1 MTDRLALKPTI
12 IADLKPLWQSGQ
24 VAEVRILGAA
34 GRSNRTDS
42 GYFNDPDA
50 LANAIATKGYNGAA
64 NIYWTLN
71 PVNHALL
78 ARASNRIKEYA
89 KDTTKD
95 ADIERR
101 CWLLVDADPERS
113 AGISSTDAEHQAA
126 HERAQAIRTELRK
139 RDWPEPVYADS
150 GNGAHLLYRID
161 LPNNR
166 DTEHLIRIC
175 LQVLALY
182 HDDDVV
188 KVDTSV
194 YNAARICKLYGTTAV
209 KGDDTPER
217 PHRQSR
223 ILEAPDELTIVTDDQ
238 LSALAALAP
247 KMEEPPI
254 KRTADSR
261 GFDIKAWLARYG
273 LDVHRGQPYDG
284 GWKFVLDVCPFNPDH
299 GRDAAVFE
307 ARDGRLGFKCFHN
320 GCASNGWHALREKYD
335 PKAQRTAR
343 LTVGGNKASSSTPTT
358 DAITG
363 DVLSSGATVAQ
374 PATNTSVNTN
384 PVRADESLPRAP
396 RDFVEACLD
405 EEELGDGRLFAY
417 LYRDRVIYD
426 HSEKEFYIWQR
437 HWELDRISLSTRLM
451 AGQVA
456 SQYLHVAADLTTE
469 AEALPPD
476 SGEGT
481 KLCNTADKLI
491 KRAHA
496 LRKLNR
502 TRNALSF
509 ASSLLGITGD
519 EWDQDPDLLG
529 VENGVVDLRDGAL
542 YAARP
547 GDYIRTVAPTEWTG
561 ISTPAP
567 RWDRFIAE
575 ILEQEDD
582 QASKDL
588 PPFLQRLL
596 GYGITGHRLEHILP
610 VWWGI
615 RGRNG
620 KDTLLETSIHVLGPV
635 AEPISTDVLLA
646 RSDHRGGG
654 AQPHIMDLRGKRLVW
669 ASETNEGARLNSGQ
683 VKQLSGGGTIKSR
696 QLFGK
701 MVSFSPTHLIMLVTN
716 SKPHAPSDDDAL
728 WSRIVVLPFTQRFI
742 DSPVEANEHPRD
754 PHLAQ
759 TLMDEA
765 SGILAWLVRGTL
777 AWRKQGLCP
786 PECVRLATKA
796 YRVEEDLITQFIDE
810 CCIKGDDLETLS
822 HKLYQ
827 AYKDWVGK
835 DDKGMTNTA
844 FGKQLAQLFPKERR
858 TKGVFYQGIGLPGEL
873 ATPKLIVGGKPK

>member
-1 MTDRLALKPTI
+1 VRWCDYDRPWEAALDYLARGWQPVHMAISKKGPVNKGWQHTIYTPETARKQWATPANIGINLGKPSGGLVDVDQDVPESAMLAPYFLPATELVSGRPGAPSSHWWYVADPLPSTTQYRDPVKGGPIRRDMLVELRSTGGQTIVEPSIHPSGEHIVWEKEGGPTLIRGDELIQHVNRLA
-12 IADLKPLWQSGQ
+12 
-24 VAEVRILGAA
+24 AA
-34 GRSNRTDS
+34 S
-42 GYFNDPDA
+42 
-50 LANAIATKGYNGAA
+50 
-64 NIYWTLN
+64 
-71 PVNHALL
+71 
-78 ARASNRIKEYA
+78 
-89 KDTTKD
+89 
-95 ADIERR
+95 
-101 CWLLVDADPERS
+101 LLVR
-113 AGISSTDAEHQAA
+113 H
-126 HERAQAIRTELRK
+126 
-139 RDWPEPVYADS
+139 WPNQ
-150 GNGAHLLYRID
+150 GGRH
-161 LPNNR
+161 
-166 DTEHLIRIC
+166 H
-175 LQVLALY
+175 
-182 HDDDVV
+182 
-188 KVDTSV
+188 
-194 YNAARICKLYGTTAV
+194 
-209 KGDDTPER
+209 
-217 PHRQSR
+217 
-223 ILEAPDELTIVTDDQ
+223 
-238 LSALAALAP
+238 AALALAGALAHAGWD
-247 KMEEPPI
+247 EE
-254 KRTADSR
+254 
-261 GFDIKAWLARYG
+261 
-273 LDVHRGQPYDG
+273 
-284 GWKFVLDVCPFNPDH
+284 
-299 GRDAAVFE
+299 DAAHFIRAVVTVAGDPE
-307 ARDGRLGFKCFHN
+307 AEDRID
-320 GCASNGWHALREKYD
+320 SV
-335 PKAQRTAR
+335 RTSFR
-343 LTVGGNKASSSTPTT
+343 TVQSGNKATGIPTLT
-358 DAITG
+358 TLIPKAAVDAIVGWLGLGNKHTG
-363 DVLSSGATVAQ
+363 HLIVGKATYTEATPAQ
-374 PATNTSVNTN
+374 DTAETAPQNTR
-384 PVRADESLPRAP
+384 PVKADESLPRAP

-469 AEALPPD
+469 AEALPSK
-476 SGEGT
+476 SGSAA
-481 KLCNTADKLI
+481 KLRSRADKLI
-491 KRAHA
+491 SRAHA

-529 VENGVVDLRDGAL
+529 VKNGVVDLKDGEL

-561 ISTPAP
+561 IDTPAP
-567 RWDRFIAE
+567 RWERFIAE

-582 QASKDL
+582 QASRDL

-596 GYGITGHRLEHILP
+596 GYGITGHRLEHVLP

-646 RSDHRGGG
+646 RSDHRGGS

-728 WSRIVVLPFTQRFI
+728 WSRIVVLPFTQRFV
-742 DSPVEANEHPRD
+742 DNPVEANEHPRD
-754 PHLAQ
+754 PRLAQ
-759 TLMDEA
+759 TLMGEA

-796 YRVEEDLITQFIDE
+796 YRVEEDLIAQFIDE
-810 CCIKGDDLETLS
+810 CCIKGDDLEALS

-835 DDKGMTNTA
+835 DDKGVTNIA

-858 TKGVFYQGIGLPGEL
+858 SKGVFYQGIGLPGEL
-873 ATPKLIVGGKPK
+873 STPKLIVGGTG